1 MSKNADAINTEL
13 LDALEMALALMIF
26 EYADFGPDE
35 PETRAIAAAEAAIAN
50 AKKAKQ

>member
-1 MSKNADAINTEL
+1 MSKTPEAINAEL
-13 LDALEMALALMIF
+13 LAALETALAIMIF

-50 AKKAKQ
+50 AKRANQ